1 MKNILVFLSV
11 IVLSSCS
18 STQSIQEVK
27 DIQQE
32 VKIQSNTGVTNY
44 VNGIIKIHF
53 DEVDKN
59 KDSFLSINEYP
70 DNKQFDEIDTDK
82 DKKIS
87 GEEYQKYCDGHY
99 ISKEGIRTSIVTS
112 LKYFNV
118 TDNVFTKTNTGT
130 YTGFMTKEQFLK
142 YAKSS
147 FLTKEEFSIFYVADK
162 NNDGKLSFTEFEDC
176 VYAISKGNLE
186 ASHNI
191 VPAPPQISPEP
202 IPSTSK

>member
-1 MKNILVFLSV
+1 MKKSLVFLALF
-11 IVLSSCS
+11 VLSACN
-18 STQSIQEVK
+18 STQSIQDVH

-32 VKIQSNTGVTNY
+32 VKIQSNAGVTTY

-53 DEVDKN
+53 DENDKN
-59 KDSFLSINEYP
+59 KDGFLSPNEYP

-87 GEEYQKYCDGHY
+87 REEYQKYCDGHY
-99 ISKEGIRTSIVTS
+99 ISKEGIRTSIVSS
-112 LKYFNV
+112 LKYWTGV
-118 TDNVFTKTNTGT
+118 DNIFTKTNTGT

-147 FLTKEEFSIFYVADK
+147 FLTKEVFSVFYIADK
-162 NNDGKLSFTEFEDC
+162 NNDGKLSFSEFEDC
-176 VYAISKGNLE
+176 SYAISKGALE

-191 VPAPPQISPEP
+191 VPEPLPTPPSAN
-202 IPSTSK
+202 